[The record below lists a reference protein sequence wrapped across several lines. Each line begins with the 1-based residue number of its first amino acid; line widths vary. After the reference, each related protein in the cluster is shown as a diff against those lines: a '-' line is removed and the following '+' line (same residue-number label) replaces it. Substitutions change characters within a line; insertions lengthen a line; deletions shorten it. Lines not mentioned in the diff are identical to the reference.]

1 MDIILNTFG
10 TTLIR
15 ENDNFAIL
23 HPDGKQRVPLSEV
36 KSISISRGAQITS
49 DAAIMAI
56 ENEIDVLFV
65 DAKGSPLGRVW
76 SVKYGSISNIRR
88 NQLNFSFSSNAIDW
102 IKDVMK
108 QKIDNQIALLVSV
121 VPMENYAD
129 VNFEANLNRLNDYKK
144 KIADVKGEV
153 ISDIAPSLRGWEGA
167 SAKIYFDVINQILPA
182 EYQFEK
188 RSQHPALDMFNAMM
202 NYGYGMLYGKIE
214 GALIR
219 AGIDPYVGIFH
230 RNDYNRPVLVYD
242 VIEIYRVWVDYVVI
256 NLCLQ
261 AALDEDCFSIQADG
275 SYWLEALGRRIL
287 IQSLN
292 DYLGEHITIKSL
304 TRSRQTHIE
313 LYAQQL
319 AQEFL
324 KYKK

>member
-15 ENDNFAIL
+15 ENENFAIL
-23 HPDGKQRVPLSEV
+23 HPDGKQRVPLSDV

-88 NQLNFSFSSNAIDW
+88 KQLDFSFSANAIDW
-102 IKDVMK
+102 IKEVMK
-108 QKIDNQIALLVSV
+108 QKIDNQVALLVSI
-121 VPMENYAD
+121 VPMDKYAE
-129 VNFEANLNRLNDYKK
+129 VNFEASLNRLNDYKK
-144 KIADVKGEV
+144 KISDAKGDI
-153 ISDIAPSLRGWEGA
+153 ISDVAPSLRGWEGA
-167 SAKIYFDVINQILPA
+167 SAKIYFDVINQILPT
-182 EYQFEK
+182 EYQFK
-188 RSQHPALDMFNAMM
+188 NRSQHPAMDMFNAML

-242 VIEIYRVWVDYVVI
+242 VIELYRIWVDYVVV

-261 AALDEDCFSIQADG
+261 KALDEDCFSIKSDG

-287 IQSLN
+287 IQSVN
-292 DYLGEHITIKSL
+292 DYLSEHITIKSL
-304 TRSRQTHIE
+304 TRSRETHIE

-319 AQEFL
+319 AQQFL
-324 KYKK
+324 KFKE